1 MEIVDNANIKQLG
14 EKKYNF
20 FVQNEELK
28 KYRKKINQ
36 LKKMK
41 KEGDKILN
49 DSIEYKIQGQKLLYQ
64 QELEKE
70 LEKRREKGMK
80 RLVK

>member
-1 MEIVDNANIKQLG
+1 MKIVDNANIKQLG

-49 DSIEYKIQGQKLLYQ
+49 DSIEYKIQGQKFEVFYSNKQ
-64 QELEKE
+64 
-70 LEKRREKGMK
+70 MIYF
-80 RLVK
+80 

>member
-14 EKKYNF
+14 ERKYNF
-20 FVQNEELK
+20 FVYNEELK

-41 KEGDKILN
+41 KEENKLIN
-49 DSIEYKIQGQKLLYQ
+49 DSIEFKIY
-64 QELEKE
+64 E
-70 LEKRREKGMK
+70 
-80 RLVK
+80 